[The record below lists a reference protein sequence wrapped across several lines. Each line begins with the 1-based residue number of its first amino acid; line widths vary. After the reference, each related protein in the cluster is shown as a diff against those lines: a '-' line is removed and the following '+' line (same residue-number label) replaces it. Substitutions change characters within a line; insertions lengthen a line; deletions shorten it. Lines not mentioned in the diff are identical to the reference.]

1 MLLGFLVD
9 WDPLWF
15 IHWPW
20 VIKDA
25 NRQSPICRCSH
36 WNLRFA
42 NGFKPWISRC
52 DPPWMTPR
60 PRLQCGRSLW
70 CAGQEP
76 PCGEGGATWIYH
88 DLPGTFFWYLVI
100 STNQYNRV
108 GWCWYVGL
116 IWIDGIWWDG
126 WCREQPIGLVFFFF
140 KYIQQFNIQSSKID
154 WMMWDSDGQFTVEEA
169 VSLRAGFR
177 RLAGD
182 VEQLLFARAGSEG
195 VRFQLLYVFKLLPRL
210 KPM

>member
-1 MLLGFLVD
+1 MGYDGMDGVESNQSD
-9 WDPLWF
+9 W
-15 IHWPW
+15 
-20 VIKDA
+20 
-25 NRQSPICRCSH
+25 C
-36 WNLRFA
+36 
-42 NGFKPWISRC
+42 
-52 DPPWMTPR
+52 
-60 PRLQCGRSLW
+60 
-70 CAGQEP
+70 
-76 PCGEGGATWIYH
+76 
-88 DLPGTFFWYLVI
+88 
-100 STNQYNRV
+100 
-108 GWCWYVGL
+108 
-116 IWIDGIWWDG
+116 
-126 WCREQPIGLVFFFF
+126 FFFF

>member
-1 MLLGFLVD
+1 M
-9 WDPLWF
+9 
-15 IHWPW
+15 
-20 VIKDA
+20 
-25 NRQSPICRCSH
+25 
-36 WNLRFA
+36 
-42 NGFKPWISRC
+42 
-52 DPPWMTPR
+52 M
-60 PRLQCGRSLW
+60 
-70 CAGQEP
+70 
-76 PCGEGGATWIYH
+76 
-88 DLPGTFFWYLVI
+88 
-100 STNQYNRV
+100 
-108 GWCWYVGL
+108 
-116 IWIDGIWWDG
+116 G
-126 WCREQPIGLVFFFF
+126 WCREQPMGLVFFFF